1 MTLYLVDV
9 EKITPVPP
17 TTFAQQ
23 RLQERTNLQALL
35 KSRPEVIA
43 PDTLIVA
50 EEFGHWEDSRRR
62 IDLLGIDK
70 DANLVV
76 IELKRTEDGGHM
88 ELQAVRYAA
97 MVSAMTFDILVS
109 HYAQFLKRNGDDRD
123 ARDSL
128 VDFLNWDDSDNQ
140 TLGQSIQIVLAS
152 AEFSKEL
159 TTSVLWL
166 NEQGLDIRCV
176 RMRPYD
182 NDGQVLLDVQ
192 TIIPIPEAEEYQVRI
207 REKRQKE
214 RVARESNRDFSKYDV
229 TIGDKLYSNQN
240 KRNMMFLIVSAV
252 LNSGGSL
259 EGVLETIPT
268 RKLREFDGLLDA
280 RKIREQ
286 LSEEDTGGSVH
297 RLRRFFC
304 DDGQPFQ
311 IEGKTYVLSNQWGR
325 SAPDAARELIRSF
338 PELKMKIEKA
348 NVIAK

>member
-1 MTLYLVDV
+1 MQRSSATGRTV
-9 EKITPVPP
+9 EGASICW
-17 TTFAQQ
+17 ASI
-23 RLQERTNLQALL
+23 R
-35 KSRPEVIA
+35 
-43 PDTLIVA
+43 
-50 EEFGHWEDSRRR
+50 
-62 IDLLGIDK
+62 

-97 MVSAMTFDILVS
+97 MVSAITFDMLVS
-109 HYAQFLKRNGDDRD
+109 NYAKYLKNNGDERD
-123 ARDSL
+123 AGDSL
-128 VDFLNWDDSDNQ
+128 IDFLNWDDSDDQ
-140 TLGQSIQIVLAS
+140 TLGQNIQIVLAS

-214 RVARESNRDFSKYDV
+214 RVARESRRDFSKFDV
-229 TIGDKLYSNQN
+229 TVGDRLYSNQN

-252 LNSGGSL
+252 FEGGGSPQKLL
-259 EGVLETIPT
+259 EVIPE
-268 RKLREFDGLLDA
+268 RKLKSFDELLDA
-280 RKIREQ
+280 QQIREQ
-286 LSEEDTGGSVH
+286 LSEEDTGGAVH

-304 DDGQPFQ
+304 DNGQPFQ
-311 IEGKTYVLSNQWGR
+311 IESKTYVLSNQWGR
-325 SAPDAARELIRSF
+325 SAPDTARELARSF
-338 PELKMKIEKA
+338 PELKIKIEKT
-348 NVIAK
+348 NTIAE